1 MPVGDDAGQRSRLSA
16 SEERVGRRSVA
27 DRCKFVAAQ
36 RQPVSQRQQ
45 QSVGQPQAA
54 VRRRSARLLPVTAQW
69 RPAGR
74 RIQPAIRLAFDC
86 NSTALRSCL
95 RYDQGRLQGGSGRN
109 LRPNWAQGGR
119 ELHPEG
125 GRIHSVFLFTK
136 SEILYSCRFETK
148 MRQNAPNPISIF
160 TPGLPPLRA
169 LPPDLRGGE
178 GRKRAGRW
186 KVEGGEGKGRGK
198 FASLP
203 LGDRRPW
210 LQP

>member
-1 MPVGDDAGQRSRLSA
+1 VPVGDDAGQRSRLSA

-109 LRPNWAQGGR
+109 LRPNWAQGGENYTLKGEEFIQFFVLKYCIAAILKQR
-119 ELHPEG
+119 CARMHQILFQFPFHPRTPATG
-125 GRIHSVFLFTK
+125 GS
-136 SEILYSCRFETK
+136 
-148 MRQNAPNPISIF
+148 APR
-160 TPGLPPLRA
+160 PPR
-169 LPPDLRGGE
+169 RGGKE
-178 GRKRAGRW
+178 KGREMESGRRGR
-186 KVEGGEGKGRGK
+186 EGEGKVCVIAVGG
-198 FASLP
+198 
-203 LGDRRPW
+203 
-210 LQP
+210 